1 MFKKSTTTLS
11 SKILSINSIKCSTLL
26 LIPSVFLV
34 ACASSYKGTQLDRH
48 KQGIEIEQNQVK
60 VSVDFGL
67 PELHRTEDYRE
78 HMADEGILVAAVTI
92 ANNSSNTLVLN
103 ENLMFTDGDKKI
115 GALKGQ
121 YAYSELRQPTE
132 GFFWYMLLTPVYF
145 IGPVL
150 TVINVIPSY
159 NANTLLEKELMTSN
173 LVGKSIAPNSTL
185 SGFVAF
191 RKTSFVSMGLDID
204 ATDTTN
210 MAHLPA
216 STMDDDTPI
225 IEAPTL
231 ESIPSTPSPSAT
243 SQSESTAI
251 LASPTIEQSPQPST
265 PIPIPIEITPVF
277 ETPSLKPIPT
287 VSTVHEINPVV
298 TPTIEITPLE
308 ATAELET
315 NESAPSI
322 KYLRPLEEIG
332 SIEPAP

>member
-1 MFKKSTTTLS
+1 M
-11 SKILSINSIKCSTLL
+11 
-26 LIPSVFLV
+26 
-34 ACASSYKGTQLDRH
+34 DH
-48 KQGIEIEQNQVK
+48 EQGIEIEQNQVK

-103 ENLMFTDGDKKI
+103 GNLMFTDGDKKI

-121 YAYSELRQPTE
+121 YAYSQLRQPTE
-132 GFFWYMLLTPVYF
+132 EFFWYMLLTPVYF

-204 ATDTTN
+204 AADTNIMITKESTESTN
-210 MAHLPA
+210 IAHLPT
-216 STMDDDTPI
+216 SSMDDDTPI
-225 IEAPTL
+225 IEASTL
-231 ESIPSTPSPSAT
+231 ESTPSTPPPSAT

-251 LASPTIEQSPQPST
+251 VASPTIDQSPQPSAPI

-287 VSTVHEINPVV
+287 VSTAHEINPVV
-298 TPTIEITPLE
+298 TPTSEITPLE

-332 SIEPAP
+332 ALEPAP

>member
-1 MFKKSTTTLS
+1 M
-11 SKILSINSIKCSTLL
+11 
-26 LIPSVFLV
+26 
-34 ACASSYKGTQLDRH
+34 ACASSYKGTQLENH

-103 ENLMFTDGDKKI
+103 GNLMFTDGDKKFL
-115 GALKGQ
+115 ALKGQ
-121 YAYSELRQPTE
+121 YAYSELRQPTGE
-132 GFFWYMLLTPVYF
+132 FFWYMLLTPVYL

-159 NANTLLEKELMTSN
+159 NANALLEKELMTNN

-204 ATDTTN
+204 AADTNAMVTKESTESTN
-210 MAHLPA
+210 IAHLPT
-216 STMDDDTPI
+216 SSMDDDTPI
-225 IEAPTL
+225 IEASTL
-231 ESIPSTPSPSAT
+231 ESTPSTPPPSAT

-251 LASPTIEQSPQPST
+251 VASPTIEQSPQPNT
-265 PIPIPIEITPVF
+265 PVPIPIPISIEITPVF
-277 ETPSLKPIPT
+277 ETPSLKPVPT
-287 VSTVHEINPVV
+287 VSTAHEINPVV
-298 TPTIEITPLE
+298 TPISEITPIE
-308 ATAELET
+308 ATAELES
-315 NESAPSI
+315 NEPAPDA
-322 KYLRPLEEIG
+322 KYLRPLEESG
-332 SIEPAP
+332 ALEPVP